1 MHRRF
6 VLANRVLRPF
16 LLVLLYLAIVGN
28 YRSPRFANV
37 ARLTWASL
45 SLTSNGRFRCDF
57 SVTFRRC
64 EVPTGIG
71 SWLHFLQ
78 LRLFKKQCFDAT
90 SRLPAALGPRIS
102 PLMDIAMTSAQKR
115 PATNARPDALIRW
128 LMFIAVLVFAMVVV
142 GGITRLTE
150 SGLSITEWKPI
161 TGALPPLN
169 DADWASEFQKYKAIP
184 EYTQING
191 PAGMTLAE
199 FKFIYFWEW
208 VHRLL
213 GRLVGVAF
221 ALPLAWFWVKQAI
234 PAGYKPRLLALM
246 ALGGL
251 QGTIG
256 WWMVSSGLS
265 ARTDVSHYR
274 LAVHLL
280 TALFI
285 LGGLVWTALDLNMLA
300 RKPQAKPA
308 KLTGFAGVV
317 LAILFIQLLF
327 GAWVAGLNAGPVSN
341 TWPLMNDRFVPD
353 GIDATKGA
361 LHALINDPF
370 LTHFVHRWWAWVAVI
385 ALIMLARRTRQAGA
399 RPASIAIHS
408 AFGIQIL
415 LGIATVM
422 TGVNIVLAVSHQ
434 AVGALLVMATAWGA
448 HLLGRERMHG

>member
-1 MHRRF
+1 MLRIE
-6 VLANRVLRPF
+6 VALA
-16 LLVLLYLAIVGN
+16 
-28 YRSPRFANV
+28 
-37 ARLTWASL
+37 
-45 SLTSNGRFRCDF
+45 
-57 SVTFRRC
+57 
-64 EVPTGIG
+64 
-71 SWLHFLQ
+71 
-78 LRLFKKQCFDAT
+78 
-90 SRLPAALGPRIS
+90 SRAAPSHIAA
-102 PLMDIAMTSAQKR
+102 MDIALTSPR
-115 PATNARPDALIRW
+115 ELPATTARPEALIKW
-128 LMFIAVLVFAMVVV
+128 LMCIAVLVFAMVVV

-169 DADWASEFQKYKAIP
+169 EAAWMSEFDKYKAIP

-213 GRLVGVAF
+213 GRLVGLAF
-221 ALPLAWFWVKQAI
+221 ALPLVWFWVKQAI
-234 PAGYKPRLLALM
+234 PAGYKPRLVALM

-285 LGGLVWTALDLNMLA
+285 LGGLVWTALDLKALA
-300 RKPQAKPA
+300 KNPDAKPA
-308 KLTGFAGVV
+308 KLTGFAGVILGV
-317 LAILFIQLLF
+317 LFVQLLL
-327 GAWVAGLNAGPVSN
+327 GAWVAGLNAGYVSN
-341 TWPLMNDRFVPD
+341 SWPLMNDHLVPE
-353 GIDATKGA
+353 GIDMTKGFLFA
-361 LHALINDPF
+361 LVNDPF

-385 ALIMLARRTRQAGA
+385 ALVMLSRRTRKAGA
-399 RPASIAIHS
+399 RGASIAIHS
-408 AFGIQIL
+408 AFGVQIL

-434 AVGALLVMATAWGA
+434 AVGALLVAATVWGA
-448 HLLGRERMHG
+448 HVLGRQKDLGHAEV

>member
-1 MHRRF
+1 MTA
-6 VLANRVLRPF
+6 L
-16 LLVLLYLAIVGN
+16 
-28 YRSPRFANV
+28 FA
-37 ARLTWASL
+37 
-45 SLTSNGRFRCDF
+45 
-57 SVTFRRC
+57 
-64 EVPTGIG
+64 TGVCLQAGKIG
-71 SWLHFLQ
+71 SI
-78 LRLFKKQCFDAT
+78 
-90 SRLPAALGPRIS
+90 SRR
-102 PLMDIAMTSAQKR
+102 MDIALNSDIA
-115 PATNARPDALIRW
+115 ASARPTRPQALITW
-128 LMFIAVLVFAMVVV
+128 LMAVAALVFAMVVV

-161 TGALPPLN
+161 AGALPPLN
-169 DADWASEFQKYKAIP
+169 EASWLSEFEKYKQIP

-213 GRLVGVAF
+213 GRVIGLAF
-221 ALPLAWFWVKQAI
+221 ALPLAWFWIKRAI
-234 PAGYKPRLLALM
+234 PAGYKPRLLALL

-280 TALFI
+280 TALTI
-285 LGGLVWTALDLNMLA
+285 LGGLVWTALDLHALTKN
-300 RKPQAKPA
+300 PSAKPA
-308 KLTGFAGVV
+308 RITGFTASI
-317 LAILFIQLLF
+317 LTILFIQLLF
-327 GAWVAGLNAGPVSN
+327 GAWVAGLNAGYVAN
-341 TWPLMNDRFVPD
+341 TWPLMNDRFYPD
-353 GIDATKGA
+353 GVDTAKGTLYA
-361 LHALINDPF
+361 LVNDPY

-385 ALIMLARRTRQAGA
+385 ALVLMSRRVKKAGV
-399 RPASIAIHS
+399 RGASTAIHS

-434 AVGALLVMATAWGA
+434 AVGALLVAATVWGA
-448 HLLGRERMHG
+448 HVLGRETA